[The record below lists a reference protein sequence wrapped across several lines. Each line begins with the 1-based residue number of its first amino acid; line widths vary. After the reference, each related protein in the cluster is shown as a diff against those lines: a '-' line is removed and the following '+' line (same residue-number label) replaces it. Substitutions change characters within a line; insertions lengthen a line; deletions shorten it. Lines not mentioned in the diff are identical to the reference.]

1 MIRPTFNMYDE
12 DESVLMPDVTS
23 KLGPEELLKIQ
34 LKGYGSN
41 VDVLAT
47 ELYDLLSKDKL
58 EESKE
63 LIDQFYNDHYA
74 NIDEDVE
81 FKTEKV
87 EEKPPEDEKTDG
99 QVTFKEVLE

>member
-1 MIRPTFNMYDE
+1 
-12 DESVLMPDVTS
+12 
-23 KLGPEELLKIQ
+23 LGPEELLKIQ

-41 VDVLAT
+41 VDVLST

-58 EESKE
+58 EEAKE
-63 LIDQFYNDHYA
+63 IIDQFYNDHYA
-74 NIDEDVE
+74 NINEDVE

-87 EEKPPEDEKTDG
+87 EEETPKEEKPEG